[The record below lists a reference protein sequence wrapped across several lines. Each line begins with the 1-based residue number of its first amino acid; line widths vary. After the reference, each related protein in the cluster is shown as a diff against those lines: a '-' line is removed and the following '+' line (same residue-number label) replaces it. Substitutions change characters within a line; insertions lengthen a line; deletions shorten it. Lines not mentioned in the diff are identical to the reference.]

1 MKNGIFKL
9 TDDGYGIHTFEMK
22 ILHLTHEEC
31 STLND
36 RLFANGAMHDIDS
49 KNTIIA
55 RTEKN
60 TGIRIKLYKRE
71 IPYLEVIVNPWALL
85 NRNSPLRITNSMT
98 LDDERLRAR
107 LNEVLCYYLGE
118 EYGLERFHLTRIDCS
133 VTFML
138 SDPALTIKYID
149 LIKRSLKKGN
159 GKKIVRDR
167 NANSDE
173 ERREQEIHSFQ
184 VAFRGEKFVAYDK
197 LYEIKL
203 RDPHYYND
211 SGLLRIELAYNNIKI
226 NEISKAAGIDDIIG
240 QVRFFCD
247 NAETLM
253 RKFIRYRF
261 AYGDYFS
268 YEAARQITESSGLR
282 SKSIDKILEH
292 LLNSYDYDDYNG
304 YIRESKLSFKSE
316 MKYRVIMD
324 NLRCL
329 RINPVLIPRW
339 DKATAWLPGMYS
351 LFGLIDE
358 EVNENG

>member
-1 MKNGIFKL
+1 MENGIFKL

-49 KNTIIA
+49 KNIIIA

-85 NRNSPLRITNSMT
+85 NRNAPLRIMNSMT

-138 SDPALTIKYID
+138 SDPELTIKYID
-149 LIKRSLKKGN
+149 LIKRSLKIGKGEVI
-159 GKKIVRDR
+159 KCW
-167 NANSDE
+167 NAISAED
-173 ERREQEIHSFQ
+173 RREQEMHSFQ
-184 VAFRGEKFVAYDK
+184 VDFIGGKFVAYDK

-203 RDPHYYND
+203 RDPDYYNN

-226 NEISKAAGIDDIIG
+226 NEISKAVGIDDIIG
-240 QVRFFCD
+240 QIRFFCD
-247 NAETLM
+247 NTETLM

-268 YEAARQITESSGLR
+268 YETARQIAETSGLR

-292 LLNSYDYDDYNG
+292 LLNSYYYDDYNS
-304 YIRESKLSFKSE
+304 YIRGTKRRLKSE
-316 MKYRVIMD
+316 MKYRVLMD
-324 NLRCL
+324 NLHYL
-329 RINPVLIPRW
+329 WINPVPISRW
-339 DKATAWLPGMYS
+339 DKTTTWLPGMYS

-358 EVNENG
+358 EVTENE

>member
-1 MKNGIFKL
+1 MENGIFKL

-22 ILHLTHEEC
+22 ILHLTHKEC
-31 STLND
+31 NTLND
-36 RLFANGAMHDIDS
+36 RLFANGAMRDMDS

-55 RTEKN
+55 KTEKN

-85 NRNSPLRITNSMT
+85 NRNAPLRIMNSMN
-98 LDDERLRAR
+98 LDDEKLMAR
-107 LNEVLCYYLGE
+107 LNETLYYYLGD

-138 SDPALTIKYID
+138 YDPELTIKYID
-149 LIKRSLKKGN
+149 LIKRSLKIGKGEVI
-159 GKKIVRDR
+159 KCW
-167 NANSDE
+167 NAISAED
-173 ERREQEIHSFQ
+173 RREQEMHSFQ
-184 VAFRGEKFVAYDK
+184 VDFIGGKFVAYDK

-203 RDPHYYND
+203 RDSHYYND

-226 NEISKAAGIDDIIG
+226 NEISKAVGIDDIIG
-240 QVRFFCD
+240 QIRFFCD

-268 YEAARQITESSGLR
+268 YETARQIAETSGLR

-292 LLNSYDYDDYNG
+292 LLNSYYYDDYNS
-304 YIRESKLSFKSE
+304 YIRGTKRRLKSE
-316 MKYRVIMD
+316 MKYRVLMD
-324 NLRCL
+324 NLHYL
-329 RINPVLIPRW
+329 WINPVPISRW
-339 DKATAWLPGMYS
+339 DKTTTWLPGMYS
-351 LFGLIDE
+351 LFGIIDE
-358 EVNENG
+358 EVTENE

>member
-36 RLFANGAMHDIDS
+36 RLFANGAMRDMDS
-49 KNTIIA
+49 KNIIIA

-85 NRNSPLRITNSMT
+85 NRNAPLRIMNSMT
-98 LDDERLRAR
+98 LDDEKLRAR
-107 LNEVLCYYLGE
+107 LNETLHYYLGD

-159 GKKIVRDR
+159 GNIVRGR

-184 VAFRGEKFVAYDK
+184 VAFHGEKFVAYDK

-211 SGLLRIELAYNNIKI
+211 SGLLRIELAYNNNKI

-268 YEAARQITESSGLR
+268 YEAARQIAETSGLR

-292 LLNSYDYDDYNG
+292 LLNSYDYVDYNG

-324 NLRCL
+324 NLHCL

-351 LFGLIDE
+351 LFGMIDE

>member
-1 MKNGIFKL
+1 M
-9 TDDGYGIHTFEMK
+9 
-22 ILHLTHEEC
+22 
-31 STLND
+31 
-36 RLFANGAMHDIDS
+36 
-49 KNTIIA
+49 
-55 RTEKN
+55 
-60 TGIRIKLYKRE
+60 
-71 IPYLEVIVNPWALL
+71 
-85 NRNSPLRITNSMT
+85 
-98 LDDERLRAR
+98 
-107 LNEVLCYYLGE
+107 
-118 EYGLERFHLTRIDCS
+118 
-133 VTFML
+133 
-138 SDPALTIKYID
+138 
-149 LIKRSLKKGN
+149 
-159 GKKIVRDR
+159 
-167 NANSDE
+167 
-173 ERREQEIHSFQ
+173 
-184 VAFRGEKFVAYDK
+184 AYDK

-268 YEAARQITESSGLR
+268 YEAARQIAETSGLR

-292 LLNSYDYDDYNG
+292 LLNSYYYDDYNN

-324 NLRCL
+324 NLHCL

-351 LFGLIDE
+351 LFGIINR
-358 EVNENG
+358 EVTENE